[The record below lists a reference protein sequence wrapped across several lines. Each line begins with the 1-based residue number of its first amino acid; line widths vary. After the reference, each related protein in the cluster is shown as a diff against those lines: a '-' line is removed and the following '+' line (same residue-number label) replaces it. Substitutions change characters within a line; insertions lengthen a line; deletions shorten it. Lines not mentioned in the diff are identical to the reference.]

1 MLNRSV
7 GGCGR
12 PARRAHAQCGRR
24 VVGVRGSRPP
34 GRLRMLSAGPTP
46 QVVSERG
53 PAGGGARGARGACAG
68 RAGSGVPG
76 GRAGGR
82 PWGPPGSPCGCALG
96 RGLRRPPRDRA
107 PLIPRAPAPPPPGCA
122 LCAGPQGTSRS
133 GAGPAGSRHQPR
145 PGGVRC
151 HRQSLHQ
158 RNWLD
163 ADKHENDPELEK
175 IRKERNY
182 SWMDIITISKD
193 KLPNY
198 EEKLR
203 MFYEEH
209 LHVDEEIRYIL
220 DGSGYFDV
228 RDKDDKWIRIFMEK
242 GDMITLPAGIYH
254 RFTLD
259 EKNYVK
265 AMRLFVGQP
274 VWTAYGRPADHLDAR
289 GQYVRFLAQTA

>member
-1 MLNRSV
+1 MVQAWYMDESADDPR
-7 GGCGR
+7 R
-12 PARRAHAQCGRR
+12 PHRAEP
-24 VVGVRGSRPP
+24 SRPV
-34 GRLRMLSAGPTP
+34 GLE
-46 QVVSERG
+46 Q
-53 PAGGGARGARGACAG
+53 
-68 RAGSGVPG
+68 
-76 GRAGGR
+76 
-82 PWGPPGSPCGCALG
+82 
-96 RGLRRPPRDRA
+96 LRR
-107 PLIPRAPAPPPPGCA
+107 L
-122 LCAGPQGTSRS
+122 
-133 GAGPAGSRHQPR
+133 
-145 PGGVRC
+145 GV
-151 HRQSLHQ
+151 LY
-158 RNWLD
+158 WKLD

-228 RDKDDKWIRIFMEK
+228 RDKDEKWIRIFMEK

-274 VWTAYGRPADHLDAR
+274 VWTAYNRPADHLEAR